1 MVSSSPVGSVWFR
14 GEVRAGA
21 QAVMPAPDTGRLSR
35 DLLGPVMGRQLCRS
49 LRKDVGWKD
58 VSLTPGNLQF
68 FSFIEM
74 LGWENP

>member
-1 MVSSSPVGSVWFR
+1 
-14 GEVRAGA
+14 
-21 QAVMPAPDTGRLSR
+21 
-35 DLLGPVMGRQLCRS
+35 MGRQLCRS